1 MQGKKQLQ
9 SKIFTTFSLEAA
21 VPDDD
26 FYKRLDK
33 ILDLNFL
40 IPATKKYYG
49 SEGNESIDPR
59 VFFKMVLIGY
69 LENISSDR
77 KLVKHISNSLNLRL
91 FIRYDIDEM
100 VPVHST
106 VSRTR
111 QLLGEELFEELFEQV
126 VALCIKAGMVN
137 GETQAIDSA
146 LVKANA
152 SMESL
157 EVKQVP
163 QELKQYIA
171 TSKELNDDGV
181 PRHKAK
187 EDKSTPEQR
196 TMQADESKLKELES
210 RYARQKGTGTSS
222 KRDREHARF
231 VSNETHYSPTDPDA
245 RVAVKPGKPRA
256 LYYSAQVSADTAHHV
271 ITHIQAFHA
280 QGRDSDHTKEIVS
293 QTRIRLE
300 KHGLELKRVL
310 GDTHYG
316 SGEIFAWLQFQ
327 GIKHWIPIP
336 GGCQNGVEG
345 FTYDEQQDV
354 YMCRQGK
361 ILKTGGRK
369 VDDGKGNLV
378 KKYFSKASEC
388 AQCIFKQ
395 SCIGEKG
402 KLKKVQ
408 HTIYRNHIEQAK
420 ERMES
425 KVGKFFR
432 QKRSSTIEPVIGSL
446 LEFNNMKKLL
456 TKGLKQANK
465 TMLCAAISYNL
476 KKFMKWTIRKEKQA
490 MALSK
495 TKEAAKTIIN
505 VSKNTF
511 HQFLTADYLSLRVLL
526 NPIYR
531 DISVL
536 NMRFVMNFSRLSNLK

>member
-1 MQGKKQLQ
+1 MQGIKQLQ
-9 SKIFTTFSLEAA
+9 SKIFTSFSLEAA
-21 VPDDD
+21 VPTDD

-33 ILDLNFL
+33 ILELDFL
-40 IPATKKYYG
+40 IAATKKYYG
-49 SEGNESIDPR
+49 REGNESIDPR

-69 LENISSDR
+69 LENIPSDR
-77 KLVKHISNSLNLRL
+77 KLVRHISNSLNLRL
-91 FIRYDIDEM
+91 FIRYDIDEI

-126 VALCIKAGMVN
+126 VSLCISAGMVK

-163 QELKQYIA
+163 QQLKQYLA
-171 TSKELNDDGV
+171 ESKQLNDDET
-181 PRHKAK
+181 PRYKAK
-187 EDKSTPEQR
+187 EDKSTQEQR
-196 TMQADESKLKELES
+196 TMQADPAKLKELES
-210 RYARQKGTGTSS
+210 RYARQAVTGTSS
-222 KRDREHARF
+222 KRNREHARF
-231 VSNETHYSPTDPDA
+231 ISNETHYSPTDPDA

-280 QGRDSDHTKEIVS
+280 QGRDSDHTKDIVAK
-293 QTRIRLE
+293 TVIRLE
-300 KHGLELKRVL
+300 KHDLQFKRVL

-316 SGEIFAWLQFQ
+316 SGEIFAWLEFQ
-327 GIKHWIPIP
+327 GISHWIPIP
-336 GGCQNGVEG
+336 GGCQNGPEE
-345 FTYDEQQDV
+345 FTYDQYRDV
-354 YMCRQGK
+354 YICSQGR
-361 ILKTGGRK
+361 ILKNGGLE

-388 AQCIFKQ
+388 AQCALKQ

-408 HTIYRNHIEQAK
+408 HTIYRKYIEQAR

-425 KVGKFFR
+425 EVGKYFR
-432 QKRSSTIEPVIGSL
+432 KKRSSTIEPVIGAL
-446 LEFNNMKKLL
+446 LDCNNMRKIL
-456 TKGLKQANK
+456 TRGLQQANK

-476 KKFMKWTIRKEKQA
+476 KKLMKWTIRKEKQP
-490 MALSK
+490 MELINEVLK
-495 TKEAAKTIIN
+495 NKTI
-505 VSKNTF
+505 VLKNIF
-511 HQFLTADYLSLRVLL
+511 YQFKTELSFTWV
-526 NPIYR
+526 
-531 DISVL
+531 
-536 NMRFVMNFSRLSNLK
+536 